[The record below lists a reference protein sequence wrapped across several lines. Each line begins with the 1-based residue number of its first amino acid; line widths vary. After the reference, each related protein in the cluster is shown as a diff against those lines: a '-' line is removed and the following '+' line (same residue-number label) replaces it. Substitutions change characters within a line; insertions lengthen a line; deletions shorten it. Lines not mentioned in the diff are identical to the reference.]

1 MTATYSEVK
10 WKQYISF
17 FRLIINKSRAHNLL
31 LYSRDTSIQGALSSV
46 ARVSLNRGS
55 TFLKF

>member
-1 MTATYSEVK
+1 MTATYSE
-10 WKQYISF
+10 WKQCYFF
-17 FRLIINKSRAHNLL
+17 FRLIINKPQAHNIL
-31 LYSRDTSIQGALSSV
+31 LYSRDTSIQGTLSSV